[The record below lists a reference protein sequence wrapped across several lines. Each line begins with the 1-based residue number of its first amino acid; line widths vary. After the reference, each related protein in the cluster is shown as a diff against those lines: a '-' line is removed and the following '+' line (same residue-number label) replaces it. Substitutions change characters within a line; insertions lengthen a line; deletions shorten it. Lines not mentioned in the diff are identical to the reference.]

1 MTATRRLPTLVAAA
15 LAAGAAGQVHA
26 ADEVNVAYFLEWA
39 TPNMIAKADGAYE
52 EALGVPVNWTAFE
65 AGTQMTEAMLSGDID
80 ISYSQGLAPFINAVN
95 ENTPI
100 QTVAIAVQYP
110 ANDCFVAND
119 AGIDASNAD
128 ELEGKTVAVP
138 LATMADYSFREQ
150 MRELGVDLAEIQV
163 VDQVPQDGA
172 VALADGNVVM
182 ACTFGGDADAKAAE
196 AGTPLMTTEEKEAA
210 GIISFDVV
218 SVSEA
223 FAQEEPEMVRTF
235 LEVTSRAN
243 ADYTGSDE
251 QVEKLASESGLSPEA
266 VRAQMETFVFPT
278 NEQQLEEYFNDDGLA
293 SAAIKLVGD
302 AFATE
307 ENPARDDYAQT
318 IDTSFLN

>member
-1 MTATRRLPTLVAAA
+1 MMQPCRPPLLAAAA
-15 LAAGAAGQVHA
+15 LAAAAGGAHA

-100 QTVAIAVQYP
+100 VTVGIAVQYP

-119 AGIDASNAD
+119 AGIDKSNAD
-128 ELEGKTVAVP
+128 ELEGKAVAVP
-138 LATMADYSFREQ
+138 LATMADYSFRMQ
-150 MRELGVDLAEIQV
+150 MRELGVDMSEIQV

-182 ACTFGGDADAKAAE
+182 ACTFGGDADAKAGE
-196 AGTPLMTTEEKEAA
+196 VGTALMTTEEKEAA
-210 GIISFDVV
+210 GIVSFDVV
-218 SVSEA
+218 SVSES
-223 FAQEEPEMVRTF
+223 FAQEEPEMVRLF
-235 LEVTSRAN
+235 MEVTSEAN
-243 ADYTGSDE
+243 ASYSGTDE
-251 QVEKLASESGLSPEA
+251 EVEKLSAESGLTPDA

-278 NEQQLEEYFNDDGLA
+278 TDEQLEEYFNEDGVA
-293 SAAIKLVGD
+293 SAAIKVVGD

>member
-1 MTATRRLPTLVAAA
+1 MTAPRRLPTLVAAA
-15 LAAGAAGQVHA
+15 LAAGAAGHVHA

-39 TPNMIAKADGAYE
+39 TPNMVAKADGAYE
-52 EALGVPVNWTAFE
+52 DALGVPVNWTAFDT
-65 AGTQMTEAMLSGDID
+65 GTQMTEAMLAGDID
-80 ISYSQGLAPFINAVN
+80 IAYSQGLAPFINAVN
-95 ENTPI
+95 ENAPI

-119 AGIDASNAD
+119 SGIDKSNAD
-128 ELEGKTVAVP
+128 ELEGQAVAVP
-138 LATMADYSFREQ
+138 LATMADYSFRMQ
-150 MRELGVDLAEIQV
+150 MRELGVDLEEIQV
-163 VDQVPQDGA
+163 VDQVPADGA
-172 VALADGNVVM
+172 VALADGNVAM
-182 ACTFGGDADAKAAE
+182 ACTFGADSDAKAGE

-210 GIISFDVV
+210 GIVSFDVV
-218 SVSEA
+218 SVSES

-235 LEVTSRAN
+235 LEVTSQAN

-251 QVEKLASESGLSPEA
+251 QVEKMAEESGLSVDA

-278 NEQQLEEYFNDDGLA
+278 NEEQLEEYFNDDGVA
-293 SAAIKLVGD
+293 SGAIKVVGD
-302 AFATE
+302 AFATD